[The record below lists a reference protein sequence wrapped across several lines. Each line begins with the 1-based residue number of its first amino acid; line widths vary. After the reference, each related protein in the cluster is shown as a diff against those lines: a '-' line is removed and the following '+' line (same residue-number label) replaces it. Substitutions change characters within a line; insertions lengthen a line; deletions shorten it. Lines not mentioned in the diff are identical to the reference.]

1 MSTFTQLGDR
11 YTVGQVI
18 GRGGMAEVYEGTD
31 SRLNRKV
38 AIKVL
43 RPDLARDPMFQERFR
58 REAQSAAGLNHPNIV
73 AIYDTGEDL
82 IEDGTSQ
89 VSVPYIVMEFVDGV
103 TLRQMLTNGPR
114 ILPERA
120 LEVVAGVL
128 AALDYSH
135 RHGIVHRDIKP
146 ANIMINAFG
155 DAKVMDFGIARAM
168 SDAITS
174 VTATSAVMGT
184 AQYLSPEQARG
195 EVVDARSDIYSTGCV
210 LYELLVGKPPFNG
223 ESPVS
228 IAYQHVNEP
237 AKAPSSIDPSI
248 PSTLDAISLSA
259 LAKDPNVRYQSAAD
273 MRSDVER
280 AIAGMPIAGMPIA
293 ARAPLALNQDPA
305 DYLTTALPIFQS
317 GGVQVATAPQKNVSG
332 IKWVAISLATIV
344 AAALLF
350 FIGDKLFPAGA
361 NTVTVP
367 NLKAKTVEEA
377 SAALSAVG
385 LILGEQTPQA
395 DNNVPKGQIIGH
407 DPASGE
413 LLETGQAVNV
423 IVSAGKDQTGVP
435 NLVGLISIEAAKLE
449 LEKASLVL
457 GRVTPV
463 ESDKPSGTV
472 LEQDLAANTLVE
484 IGTLVSISA
493 SNGKAP
499 VPNVVGLS
507 VTDASNALL
516 NAGFLVQVLTQENAA
531 VAPGTVLAQT
541 PAANELT
548 LEGTTVTI
556 TVAGAPGLIICPNG
570 TTIPANQTCPVIV
583 PTPTPTPTPTPSST
597 PSSSPSSTATT
608 AP

>member
-31 SRLNRKV
+31 RRLNRKV

-43 RPDLARDPMFQERFR
+43 RPDLAQDPLFQERFR
-58 REAQSAAGLNHPNIV
+58 REARSAAGLNHPNIV

-82 IEDGTSQ
+82 IDDGLTQ
-89 VSVPYIVMEFVDGV
+89 VNVPFIVMEFVDGV

-168 SDAITS
+168 SDAATS

-195 EVVDARSDIYSTGCV
+195 EIVDARSDIYSTGCV

-223 ESPVS
+223 DSPVS

-259 LAKDPNVRYQSAAD
+259 LAKDPNARYQSAAD

-280 AIAGMPIAGMPIA
+280 AIAGMPITARTPIA
-293 ARAPLALNQDPA
+293 MNQDPA
-305 DYLTTALPIFQS
+305 NYATTALPVFQS
-317 GGVQVATAPQKNVSG
+317 GGVQLPTKPKKNASG
-332 IKWVAISLATIV
+332 IKWVAVSAATIF
-344 AAALLF
+344 AAVSLF
-350 FIGDKLFPAGA
+350 FIGGELFPAGA

-367 NLKAKTVEEA
+367 NLKGKSVDEA
-377 SAALSAVG
+377 SAALVNVG

-395 DNNVPKGQIIGH
+395 DNDVPKGQIIGQ

-413 LLETGQAVNV
+413 LLEVGQAVNV
-423 IVSAGKDQTGVP
+423 IVSAGKNQTGVP
-435 NLVGLISIEAAKLE
+435 DLVGLISLEAAKIE
-449 LEKASLVL
+449 LEKVKLVL
-457 GRVTPV
+457 GRVTPI

-472 LEQDLAANTLVE
+472 IEQDIAPNTVVD
-484 IGTLVSISA
+484 IGTLVSITV

-499 VPNVVGLS
+499 VPSVVGLS
-507 VTDASNALL
+507 ETDARNALI
-516 NAGFLVQVLTQENAA
+516 NAGFLVQVVMQENGA
-531 VAPGTVLAQT
+531 VAPGTVFAQA
-541 PAANELT
+541 PAAGELT

-556 TVAGAPGLIICPNG
+556 TVAGAQSLIICPNG
-570 TTIPANQTCPVIV
+570 TTIPTGQICPVIV
-583 PTPTPTPTPTPSST
+583 PTPTPTPTPT
-597 PSSSPSSTATT
+597 SSP
-608 AP
+608 

>member
-11 YTVGQVI
+11 YDVGQVI

-31 SRLNRKV
+31 RRLNRKV

-82 IEDGTSQ
+82 ITSGESQ

-146 ANIMINAFG
+146 ANIMINANG

-168 SDAITS
+168 SDAATS
-174 VTATSAVMGT
+174 MTATSAVMGT

-195 EVVDARSDIYSTGCV
+195 ETVDARSDIYSTGCV

-223 ESPVS
+223 DSPVS

-237 AKAPSSIDPSI
+237 AKAPSSVDPSI

-259 LAKDPNVRYQSAAD
+259 LVKDPNGRYQSAAD

-280 AIAGMPIAGMPIA
+280 AIAGMPITARVPIS
-293 ARAPLALNQDPA
+293 LMQDPA
-305 DYLTTALPIFQS
+305 DMSTTALPIFKPEAVQS
-317 GGVQVATAPQKNVSG
+317 VVAPKKNSSG
-332 IKWVAISLATIV
+332 LKWLAISFATIA
-344 AAALLF
+344 AAALIF
-350 FIGDKLFPAGA
+350 FIGDKIFPAGA

-377 SAALSAVG
+377 NTALTAVG
-385 LILGEQTPQA
+385 LILGEETPQA
-395 DNNVPKGQIIGH
+395 DNNIPKGEIIGQ

-413 LLETGQAVNV
+413 LIEVGQAVNV
-423 IVSAGKDQTGVP
+423 IVSAGKDQTSVP
-435 NLVGLISIEAAKLE
+435 SLVGLISKEAAKVE
-449 LEKASLVL
+449 LEKAQLVL
-457 GRVTPV
+457 GRVTPI
-463 ESDKPSGTV
+463 ESDKPAGTV
-472 LEQDLAANTLVE
+472 IEQDIEANTKVD
-484 IGTLVSISA
+484 IGTLVSITI

-499 VPNVVGLS
+499 VPNVVGLTE
-507 VTDASNALL
+507 TDAKNALL
-516 NAGFLVQVLTQENAA
+516 NAGFLVTVITKGDGT
-531 VAPGTVLAQT
+531 VALGTVLSQT
-541 PAANELT
+541 PGAADLAI
-548 LEGTTVTI
+548 EGTTVTI
-556 TVAGAPGLIICPNG
+556 TVAATPAPIVCPNG
-570 TTIPANQTCPVIV
+570 TTVPWNQTCPVPV
-583 PTPTPTPTPTPSST
+583 PTPTPTV
-597 PSSSPSSTATT
+597 ATV
-608 AP
+608 P